1 MARSSSSPLVAIMLC
16 AAMLWGGSH
25 TFVPQPAQQSAAA
38 AGGVMA
44 GLSFWQL
51 PALAAQGQD
60 AIGGSSVAVAGGE
73 EALFYVGII
82 FITLITL
89 VLAVVLRE
97 PPRV

>member
-1 MARSSSSPLVAIMLC
+1 MARSSSPLVAVVLC
-16 AAMLWGGSH
+16 TALLWAGSH
-25 TFVPQPAQQSAAA
+25 TFVPQPAQRSAVA
-38 AGGVMA
+38 AGGAVVGL
-44 GLSFWQL
+44 GLSQL
-51 PALAAQGQD
+51 PALAVEGQD
-60 AIGGSSVAVAGGE
+60 AIGGSSVALAGGE